1 MRVRDINKD
10 EKTFPFGEDLVGAS
24 VLIIGAGLC
33 GSLLALRLAQRGYK
47 VEVYES
53 RPDLRKV
60 DISAGRSI
68 NLALSDRGL
77 KALRLCGMEE
87 KAREICIPMLG
98 RLMHDREGNTF
109 ASNYSGREGEY
120 INSISRGDL
129 NAILLDEAE
138 KHENVNIHF
147 NSGCKKV
154 DIENKIAHFKS
165 YESNTKFKVK
175 ADVIFGTDGAG
186 SSLRKS
192 YMSERKFLF
201 SYSQNYLNH
210 GYKELEIPAD
220 KSGNHQISKSHLHIW
235 PRGDFMLIALPNL
248 DGSFTVTLFL
258 SYDEGEYNFNN
269 LTSEEKIIEFF
280 EKEFPDALAI
290 IPNIKEEFA
299 NNPTGPLGTIKCSP
313 WSYQNKTLLMGDSCH
328 AIVPFYGQGMNA
340 SFEDVFVFDEV
351 LNHFEPFVK
360 LKTGRNQETFDWE
373 MVFKEYQKI
382 RKKDTDAIADLAI
395 DNFYEMRD
403 HVANPLFKEKRKIEM
418 DLEKTFPN
426 QYSSKYS
433 LVTFN
438 EHIGYN
444 EAMQKGR
451 AQDKALL
458 NLIADKD
465 VSTALNM
472 TKEELK
478 IILERVQKETQEI
491 LKEDKIAGL

>member
-1 MRVRDINKD
+1 MNKK
-10 EKTFPFGEDLVGAS
+10 ENNLSLTKKNFPFKEDLGEAS
-24 VLIIGAGLC
+24 ILIIGAGLC

-87 KAREICIPMLG
+87 KAREICIPMYG
-98 RLMHDREGNTF
+98 RLMHDNQGKTF

-138 KHENVNIHF
+138 KHENVTIHF
-147 NSGCKKV
+147 NAGCKKV

-165 YESNTKFKVK
+165 YETGQKFKIK

-192 YMSERKFLF
+192 YVSERKFLF

-220 KSGNHQISKSHLHIW
+220 RKGNHQISKGHLHIW
-235 PRGDFMLIALPNL
+235 PRGDFMLIALPNR

-269 LTSEEKIIEFF
+269 LTSEEKITAFF
-280 EKEFPDALAI
+280 EKEFPDALAL

-299 NNPTGPLGTIKCSP
+299 KNPTGPLGTIKCSP
-313 WSYQNKTLLMGDSCH
+313 WSYQNKTLLMGDSAH

-340 SFEDVFVFDEV
+340 SFEDVYVFDEI
-351 LNHFEPFVK
+351 LSQFENNKEIF
-360 LKTGRNQETFDWE
+360 NWE
-373 MVFKEYQKI
+373 SVFKAYQKA
-382 RKKDTDAIADLAI
+382 RKKDTEAIADLAI

-418 DLEKTFPN
+418 DLEKTFSN

-438 EHIGYN
+438 ENIGYD
-444 EAMQKGR
+444 EAMKRGR

-465 VSTALNM
+465 ISTSLNM
-472 TKEELK
+472 TKNELK
-478 IILERVQKETQEI
+478 IILDKVKEETEEI
-491 LKEDKIAGL
+491 LREDKIAGL

>member
-1 MRVRDINKD
+1 MSNKD
-10 EKTFPFGEDLVGAS
+10 NI
-24 VLIIGAGLC
+24 LIIGAGLC

-60 DISAGRSI
+60 DVSAGRSI

-77 KALRLCGMEE
+77 KALRLCEMEDRA
-87 KAREICIPMLG
+87 KKICIPMYG
-98 RLMHDREGNTF
+98 RLIHDKKGNTF
-109 ASNYSGREGEY
+109 SSNYSGREGEY

-129 NAILLDEAE
+129 NTILLDEAE
-138 KHENVNIHF
+138 KHQNVTIHF
-147 NSGCKKV
+147 NKKCKKV
-154 DIENKIAHFKS
+154 DIDNTVAHFKD
-165 YESNTKFKVK
+165 YKTKEEFTVD
-175 ADVIFGTDGAG
+175 ATVIFGADGAG

-192 YMSERKFLF
+192 YITERKFLF
-201 SYSQNYLNH
+201 SYAQNFLNH

-220 KSGNHQISKSHLHIW
+220 NNKKHQISKHHLHIW

-269 LTSEEKIIEFF
+269 LQSESQITAFF
-280 EKEFPDALAI
+280 EKEFPDALAL
-290 IPNIKEEFA
+290 IPNIKEEFV
-299 NNPTGPLGTIKCSP
+299 NNPTGVLGTIKCTP
-313 WSYQNKTLLMGDSCH
+313 WSYKNKTLLIGDAAH

-340 SFEDVFVFDEV
+340 SFEDVLVFDTI
-351 LNHFEPFVK
+351 LNK
-360 LKTGRNQETFDWE
+360 NLKSWKA
-373 MVFKEYQKI
+373 VFKAYQKE

-418 DLEKTFPN
+418 AFEKAFPN

-438 EHIGYN
+438 ENIGYN
-444 EAMQKGR
+444 TAMKKGR

-458 NLIADKD
+458 NLIADKKIATSLD
-465 VSTALNM
+465 DM
-472 TKEELK
+472 TEKELK
-478 IILERVQKETQEI
+478 NLFEKVKEKTKTI
-491 LKEDKIAGL
+491 LKEDNIAGL